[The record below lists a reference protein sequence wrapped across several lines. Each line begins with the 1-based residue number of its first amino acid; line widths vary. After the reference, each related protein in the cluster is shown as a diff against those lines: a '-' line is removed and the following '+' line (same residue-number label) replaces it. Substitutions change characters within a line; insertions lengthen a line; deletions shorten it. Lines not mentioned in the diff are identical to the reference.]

1 MKSRKK
7 AKLNVNKE
15 LWSKSEKRVL
25 TGIGAFF
32 IIALVI
38 SLVVAFAK
46 DQAARDMLRSYE
58 NKEISHNLVC
68 SSGNQIKFG
77 SLMPLK
83 IKDKTYWICCDQCKA
98 RLLYNVNTRYAVDPF
113 SKNRINKADAIIIQ
127 NPKSNGMVLYFESM
141 DNFLKYKESQKTM

>member
-7 AKLNVNKE
+7 AKLNANKE
-15 LWSKSEKRVL
+15 LWSKRERWVL
-25 TGIGAFF
+25 AGIGTFF
-32 IIALVI
+32 IIAVVI
-38 SLVVAFAK
+38 SFIVAFLK
-46 DQAARDMLRSYE
+46 DQAARDLLRSYE

-77 SLMPLK
+77 SLMPLE

-113 SKNRINKADAIIIQ
+113 SKNRINKADAVIIQ
-127 NPKSNGMVLYFESM
+127 NPKSKGMVLYFESM
-141 DNFLKYKESQKTM
+141 DNFLKYKETQKTM

>member
-1 MKSRKK
+1 MKSRRK
-7 AKLNVNKE
+7 AKQNANNE

-25 TGIGAFF
+25 IGIGTFL
-32 IIALVI
+32 IIAAVVSFI
-38 SLVVAFAK
+38 VAFLK
-46 DQAARDMLRSYE
+46 DQASQNLLRSYE

-77 SLMPLK
+77 SLIPLK